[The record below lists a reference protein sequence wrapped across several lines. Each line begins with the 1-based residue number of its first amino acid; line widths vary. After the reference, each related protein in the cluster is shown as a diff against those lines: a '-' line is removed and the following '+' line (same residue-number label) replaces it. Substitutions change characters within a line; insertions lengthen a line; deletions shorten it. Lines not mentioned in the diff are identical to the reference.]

1 MRSLLILSLLFSA
14 QVGAVE
20 VMSSACGNTYDE
32 ALTTAKVSAVDKVNG
47 AWIHGDS
54 YVRDNLFKETITQ
67 YNGGVI
73 KTYEVL
79 KQDSMC
85 VIIKADVVP
94 RSNKVETNSTEIN
107 TGTIIH
113 LKSKLD
119 DKDSLGKATK
129 AIDSREKAIAFIAD
143 KTEFVAL
150 DRKDTGLRIS
160 GTLQFKEK
168 WKSDYADLKK
178 LAGSVNLESFKSDPQ
193 FELIGYDHGKEVYR
207 TAFSYEG
214 EMNLYE
220 VNRDRV
226 KVNLRSS
233 EDVVLKFR
241 VPTDK
246 LEKMNKLEVRVL

>member
-1 MRSLLILSLLFSA
+1 MRKLLILSLLLSTQAF
-14 QVGAVE
+14 AVE

-94 RSNKVETNSTEIN
+94 RSNKVESNSLDVN
-107 TGTIIH
+107 KGTIIH

-119 DKDSLGKATK
+119 DNDSLSKAVK
-129 AIDSREKAIAFIAD
+129 ALDSREKAIAFIAEN
-143 KTEFVAL
+143 TEYVPV
-150 DRKDTGLRIS
+150 DRKDTAVRIT
-160 GTLQFKEK
+160 GVLQFKEK
-168 WKSDYADLKK
+168 WKNDYADLRK
-178 LAGSVNLESFKSDPQ
+178 LSGGFQLESFKSDPQ
-193 FELIGYDHGKEVYR
+193 FVLIGYDHGKEIYR
-207 TAFSYEG
+207 TSFSYEG
-214 EMNLYE
+214 ELSLYD
-220 VNRDRV
+220 VTLNKV
-226 KVNLRSS
+226 TVNLKSR

-241 VPTDK
+241 VPNEK
-246 LEKMNKLEVRVL
+246 LEQMNKIEIRVL